1 MFEQPDREQLHRE
14 IFWKVQYVFD
24 PEDQTAAFAYTIG
37 LADRGLP
44 ELQLAAAP
52 EQDPSDSPWIL
63 SSDDCAHQLNRFAS
77 MLVDGA
83 LAIGEPFSCTYDGGA
98 STVIWTPGDPV
109 PCDDVEAY
117 GADSTA
123 GIIPIRGR
131 LQLPDVVPLADL
143 PAGTIPLWRS
153 EQAAILATVVPNR
166 RGLRGFRAPRAD
178 ASFECEQEFGPLTPI
193 VEARAHAISQATPI
207 ILTDLLLRTL
217 DAESTGVGPR
227 LILGTAHT
235 LAKLVGRHDAAEK
248 AASLA
253 LTLVKSFRGPHA
265 DEPMWRAIQNTCGMD
280 DVGDMCNG
288 LSGVLVD
295 QLAAILVASTVAD
308 QLDDST
314 RLAAFGPW
322 SSAHTSSS
330 MAPEEAWLAP
340 EHILDTVRMQ
350 LDGADWDELDYLIAA
365 WLELRTTPLAARL
378 RGLAVTGQR
387 GCPPASE
394 LLAGSFIGVRASFV
408 ADVEFYLTE
417 FLCCATAL
425 LVERASF
432 NAHDVHA
439 FCDPFWEVLP
449 ELEFALNSPIAEQ
462 AA

>member
-1 MFEQPDREQLHRE
+1 MFEHPAHEQLHRE

-24 PEDQTAAFAYTIG
+24 PADPTAAFAYTIG

-44 ELQLAAAP
+44 ELHLAAAP

-77 MLVDGA
+77 LLVDGA
-83 LAIGEPFSCTYDGGA
+83 LANGEPFSCTYDGGA
-98 STVIWTPGDPV
+98 STVIWTPGEPV

-178 ASFECEQEFGPLTPI
+178 APFACEQEFGPLTPI

-207 ILTDLLLRTL
+207 MLTDLLLRTL
-217 DAESTGVGPR
+217 DAESTGAGPR
-227 LILGTAHT
+227 LVLGTAHT
-235 LAKLVGRHDAAEK
+235 LATLVGRHDAAEK
-248 AASLA
+248 AAGLA

-265 DEPMWRAIQNTCGMD
+265 DAPMWRALEKSCGMAD
-280 DVGDMCNG
+280 AGDVHKGI
-288 LSGVLVD
+288 SGTLCD
-295 QLAAILVASTVAD
+295 QIAAMLVASTVAD
-308 QLDDST
+308 QLDDAT

-322 SSAHTSSS
+322 SSAHTSAS
-330 MAPEEAWLAP
+330 MSPEEAWWAP
-340 EHILDTVRMQ
+340 THVLDTVRMY
-350 LDGADWDELDYLIAA
+350 LDELDWEMVDALIDA
-365 WLELRTTPLAARL
+365 WLELRNTSLVVRL
-378 RGLAVTGQR
+378 RGLAVTGRR

-394 LLAGSFIGVRASFV
+394 LLATSLVGVRASLV
-408 ADVEFYLTE
+408 PDVEFYLTE
-417 FLCCATAL
+417 FLCCTTAL
-425 LVERASF
+425 LAERAYFDARAVRTFSG
-432 NAHDVHA
+432 
-439 FCDPFWEVLP
+439 PFWDVLP
-449 ELEFALNSPIAEQ
+449 YFDEVLNSPIEEQ